1 MKSWEFLLILDASA
15 DKEHHH
21 TSFRQIMALA
31 LSRDDFVFVDR
42 SVPPLKP
49 DSWFDRAG
57 CLKDSRAAS

>member
-1 MKSWEFLLILDASA
+1 MKSWEFSLILDASA

-42 SVPPLKP
+42 SVPPETRLLV
-49 DSWFDRAG
+49 R
-57 CLKDSRAAS
+57 